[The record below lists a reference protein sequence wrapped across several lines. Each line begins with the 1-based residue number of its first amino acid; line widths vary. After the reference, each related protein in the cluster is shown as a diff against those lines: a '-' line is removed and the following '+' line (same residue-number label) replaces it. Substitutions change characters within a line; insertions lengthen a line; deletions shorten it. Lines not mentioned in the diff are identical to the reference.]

1 MKQPSEVAR
10 SARAASRPSV
20 GLPAKD
26 MAQVRAI
33 AATANVR
40 KSSKHKALLFNGAN
54 ATAAAEAMAKRLR
67 RDLYRVDLHAVVS
80 KYIGETEK
88 NLGRVFAE
96 AEANDAILFF
106 DEADA
111 LFGKRS
117 NVKDTHD
124 RYSNLLVDYLL
135 RRIEGYAGL
144 VVFLSKP
151 RTTLSMTLRRRLLIY
166 DFPPAARKL
175 G

>member
-96 AEANDAILFF
+96 AEAKGATLIL

-111 LFGKRS
+111 LFGKRAV
-117 NVKDTHD
+117 VKDAHD
-124 RYSNLLVDYLL
+124 RYSNLEVDYLL
-135 RRIEGYAGL
+135 RRIEEYDGL
-144 VVFLSKP
+144 VLLVGKP
-151 RTTLSMTLRRRLLIY
+151 GLTLPMTLQRRFSVY
-166 DFPPAARKL
+166 KFPPP
-175 G
+175 